1 MIKRNSKIFIMKVFT
16 LSIAL
21 FCLGFGA
28 FGQAIKPANVY
39 PSNLEE
45 NMYFKGYD
53 ANQHAITGLH
63 FLVLSDGD
71 NSRDK
76 TPAFE
81 VSIYLMPVGKSSID
95 DLIIVKRYQL
105 AGIFHMGS
113 HEFKNETI
121 SLVGIDIPPGD
132 YRLGIWVNS
141 GASFQEDQNDNATLF
156 NNSFK
161 ITGSAPSN
169 TSTNTTETP
178 SNNNPWGSWGEEEEE
193 DEDDD
198 DN

>member
-1 MIKRNSKIFIMKVFT
+1 MKLFT
-16 LSIAL
+16 LSIAFL
-21 FCLGFGA
+21 CFGFIG
-28 FGQAIKPANVY
+28 FSQATKPANVY

-45 NMYFKGYD
+45 NMYFKAYD

-63 FLVLSDGD
+63 FLVLSDGN
-71 NSRDK
+71 NSKDK

-81 VSIYLMPVGKSSID
+81 VTIYLMPVGKSSID
-95 DLIIVKRYQL
+95 DLIVVKKYQL

-141 GASFQEDQNDNATLF
+141 GASFEEDQSDNATLF

-161 ITGSAPSN
+161 ITNARPAN
-169 TSTNTTETP
+169 NNTNTNETP
-178 SNNNPWGSWGEEEEE
+178 TNNNPWGSWGEEEE
-193 DEDDD
+193 DEDDE
-198 DN
+198 